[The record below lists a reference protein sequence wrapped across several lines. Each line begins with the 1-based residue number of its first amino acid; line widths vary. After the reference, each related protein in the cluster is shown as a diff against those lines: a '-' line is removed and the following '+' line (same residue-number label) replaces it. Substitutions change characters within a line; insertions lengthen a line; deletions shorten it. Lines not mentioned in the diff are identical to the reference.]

1 MDTQKADFDV
11 AQATQRDL
19 RISYT
24 TLIQQLIERSNVR
37 EAEQK
42 AQMTAVDAEN
52 RRLKVLLDGVSTL
65 EFNYLETRA
74 LLIQMQEVR
83 P

>member
-11 AQATQRDL
+11 AQSTQRDL

-42 AQMTAVDAEN
+42 AQMAVVDAEN
-52 RRLKVLLDGVSTL
+52 RRYKVLLDGVSTL
-65 EFNYLETRA
+65 EFNYLETRS

-83 P
+83 A